1 MTARSAWARLLA
13 PPPPMPPP
21 APARRRVP
29 APPRGQLVDR
39 AIAAYW
45 KTTPSA
51 ATACRPDQ
59 YSSRTER
66 HQGRQYVVL
75 SDGCQVAAVYRV
87 RYDGVLRRMK
97 RPPKVISP

>member
-1 MTARSAWARLLA
+1 MRSVFRSIATPDPVWMARPR
-13 PPPPMPPP
+13 
-21 APARRRVP
+21 P
-29 APPRGQLVDR
+29 APPRGRLVDR

-45 KTTPSA
+45 KTTPPA
-51 ATACRPDQ
+51 AAACLPDE

-97 RPPKVISP
+97 RPPQVIRP